1 MVKVVKAIHGEEAG
15 FELLGSQSSGVWAR
29 IVGSIFHLHSSGMVP
44 LSSIRFNLGDGSLIR
59 FWKDIWLGDV
69 PLCSRFNRLFH
80 LDRNKDCLVKDRY
93 ANGDW
98 SWDWNRHIY
107 GGRVL
112 DELNTLLMNLNSISL
127 STYIDSVSSSFSS
140 DGIFSIS
147 SVRSQI
153 DDCMMLNPL
162 PCTRWPKIIPRKIN
176 IFMWRLFL
184 DRLPH
189 RFNLS
194 LRGLEIDSIMR
205 PMCNNHVES
214 KAHVFFSCNIAR
226 DVWFLVQ

>member
-1 MVKVVKAIHGEEAG
+1 
-15 FELLGSQSSGVWAR
+15 
-29 IVGSIFHLHSSGMVP
+29 
-44 LSSIRFNLGDGSLIR
+44 
-59 FWKDIWLGDV
+59 
-69 PLCSRFNRLFH
+69 
-80 LDRNKDCLVKDRY
+80 NKDCLVKDRY

-98 SWDWNRHIY
+98 SWDCIRHIY

-112 DELNTLLMNLNSISL
+112 DELNTFLMDLNSISL

-147 SVRSQI
+147 SIRSHI
-153 DDCMMLNPL
+153 DDCMMLNPR
-162 PCTRWPKIIPRKIN
+162 PCTWSKIIPRKIN

-194 LRGLEIDSIMR
+194 LRGLEIDSIIDGAVQVFLRFPPRKIWMFGISLR
-205 PMCNNHVES
+205 EPLDTKS
-214 KAHVFFSCNIAR
+214 FKLSVFFPL
-226 DVWFLVQ
+226 LVGCYGALKQCHFSISSNEEK